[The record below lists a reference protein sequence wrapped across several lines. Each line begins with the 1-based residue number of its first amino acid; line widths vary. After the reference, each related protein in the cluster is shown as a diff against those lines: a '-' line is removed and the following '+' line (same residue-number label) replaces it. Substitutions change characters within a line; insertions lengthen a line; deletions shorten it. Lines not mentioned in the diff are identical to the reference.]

1 MGFTMH
7 GDAITGA
14 AASAE
19 FTLYDSEKSSH
30 TLDSTQHL
38 EIDAIS
44 LAANGA
50 GTIGVY
56 ITTVATG
63 AYVFVAELTTARPR
77 FGAEGRIAIT
87 ISPRNPRSTAVARPA
102 PSAVPGE
109 VTSGTSLRPR
119 NTSSTWSRSWRK
131 SDGSSAP
138 TARSG

>member
-19 FTLYDSEKSSH
+19 FTLYDSEKGSH

-63 AYVFVAELTTARPR
+63 AYVFVAELTTARLSADITFPR
-77 FGAEGRIAIT
+77 PFICPAGVVPVLIGDD
-87 ISPRNPRSTAVARPA
+87 STANFATITGFVRDA
-102 PSAVPGE
+102 
-109 VTSGTSLRPR
+109 
-119 NTSSTWSRSWRK
+119 
-131 SDGSSAP
+131 
-138 TARSG
+138 